1 MGNIGGVQHSHC
13 RVLTYSIEV
22 TCDAFNGE
30 LGPYKKLVKTLFRLS
45 DFKTSSLMVR
55 SYSNTRRVRGL
66 NLEKK
71 LFRKDTRATTQDSAI
86 NPPMTRDEATE
97 ARWNTI
103 EANLGHDACTR
114 FGRSATHQA
123 RIASL
128 PRLDRS
134 ISEPSELPPQVRCD
148 SEKTPGPG
156 KADGFGGG
164 PGGLAG
170 SLRTRTRKNGK
181 DPD

>member
-1 MGNIGGVQHSHC
+1 
-13 RVLTYSIEV
+13 V
-22 TCDAFNGE
+22 TLLLGE
-30 LGPYKKLVKTLFRLS
+30 LRPYKNCFKKLVKTLFRLS
-45 DFKTSSLMVR
+45 DFKTFSLIIH
-55 SYSNTRRVRGL
+55 SYFNTRRVRGL

-114 FGRSATHQA
+114 FGRSATDQA